1 MKKGACLIVHDEW
14 VRKAKGVLLKKEE
27 VGGGF
32 WKVPHGGRAKK
43 SERKDPRELT
53 L

>member
-1 MKKGACLIVHDEW
+1 MDVRSWAICNYNKMKKGACLIVHDEW

-32 WKVPHGGRAKK
+32 
-43 SERKDPRELT
+43 
-53 L
+53 